1 MSDAE
6 RGSQIKACCA
16 TFYEGDLARLLLG
29 DVFHPGGLA
38 LTMHLGEL
46 IGLGP
51 RDHVLDVACGRG
63 ISAVHLAE
71 VFGGRVTGID
81 YGGENV
87 AAAQA
92 LAQARGLEERTT
104 FRQADAEGLPF
115 ADGGFDAVIAECSF
129 CTFPDKKAAAA
140 EMARVLQPGGRV
152 GLTDMTASGSLP
164 HQLHSLLS
172 WIACISGAG
181 RVEDYVATLGAA
193 GFGAFV
199 VEDQRQAL
207 LDLVLE
213 VRRKLLA
220 AELAVALKRV
230 DLGGVDLPEAKR
242 LATLARE
249 LIEDG
254 SVGYALVVA
263 TKAQ

>member
-6 RGSQIKACCA
+6 RRSQLKACCA

-29 DVFHPGGLA
+29 EVFHPGGLA
-38 LTMHLGEL
+38 LTTHLGET
-46 IGLGP
+46 IGLKQS
-51 RDHVLDVACGRG
+51 DHVLDVACGRG
-63 ISAVHLAE
+63 LSAVDLAE
-71 VFGGRVTGID
+71 VFGCRVTGID

-92 LAQARGLEERTT
+92 LAQARGLAERTA

-115 ADGGFDAVIAECSF
+115 ADGGFDAVIVECSF
-129 CTFPDKKAAAA
+129 CTFPNKKAAAA
-140 EMARVLQPGGRV
+140 EMARVLRPGGRV
-152 GLTDMTASGSLP
+152 ALTDMTVSGSLP

-172 WIACISGAG
+172 WVACISGAG
-181 RVEDYVATLGAA
+181 RVEDYVAILGAA
-193 GFGAFV
+193 GFEAFV

-207 LDLVLE
+207 LELVTE
-213 VRRKLLA
+213 VRRRLLV
-220 AELAVALKRV
+220 AELAVALKRI
-230 DLGGVDLPEAKR
+230 DLGGVDLPEAKG

-254 SVGYALVVA
+254 TVGYALVVA
-263 TKAQ
+263 TKAR